1 MLYKYNMNGSGFTLI
16 KKTTFF
22 LLFFIAGIFALVA
35 AQQFLAP
42 ILFAALLS
50 YLLFPIANFLE
61 RHGFPRILANLL
73 SILTGVVVISGIIF
87 FLSQQFYGFAQ
98 DFDNIKAQAEE
109 NLSVFEGWVSSTFG
123 VSENKVRAWLEERSA
138 ELMEMEGMLS
148 KAFAATSNTVLI
160 VGLMPVYVFFMLY
173 NRSKIYEVILRM
185 SPKDTNERT
194 KKILERVNH
203 VATNYMG
210 GLFVVVLIL
219 AILNSIGLWIVGIK
233 HPIFFGIA
241 SALFNFIPY
250 FGTLLGA
257 ILPLAF
263 ALLAMDS
270 LSYAMGVIIYFVII
284 QFVENNILTP
294 TITGGS
300 VRLNPFVTILS
311 LVAGSMI
318 WGVAGMF
325 MVVPFLAMFKILC
338 EYIDFLKPIAFLLS
352 DKGNEE
358 YAMSMDKIK
367 SLFKR
372 KEK

>member
-1 MLYKYNMNGSGFTLI
+1 MI
-16 KKTTFF
+16 KKITFF
-22 LLFFIAGIFALVA
+22 FLFFIASIFALVA

-50 YLLFPIANFLE
+50 YLLYPIANFLE

-73 SILTGVVVISGIIF
+73 SILTGVVVIGGIIF

-109 NLSVFEGWVSSTFG
+109 NLSAFEGWVSSTFG
-123 VSENKVRAWLEERSA
+123 VAETKVRGWLEERSA
-138 ELMEMEGMLS
+138 ELMQMEDMMS
-148 KAFAATSNTVLI
+148 KAFTATSNTLLI
-160 VGLMPVYVFFMLY
+160 VGLMPVYIFFMLY

-185 SPKDTNERT
+185 AHENTSERT

-203 VATNYMG
+203 VATKYMG

-219 AILNSIGLWIVGIK
+219 SVLNSLGLWIVGIK

-257 ILPLAF
+257 LLPLTF

-270 LSYAMGVIIYFVII
+270 LSYAMGVVIYFVII

-311 LVAGSMI
+311 LVAGSMV

-338 EYIDFLKPIAFLLS
+338 EYVDVLKPVAFLLS
-352 DKGNEE
+352 DKGNEK
-358 YAMSMDKIK
+358 YALSLDKIK
-367 SLFKR
+367 GLFKR
-372 KEK
+372 NKG